1 MVHTHQYQEIIRP
14 SLFIVF
20 RPPLD
25 KKHSLAPADFI
36 LNKYLTESSLGNV
49 KTDETLTDR
58 GIFVSQPWWCL
69 YNCSPIL
76 VFMVIFLDLSNK
88 HFFWRRF
95 SSFEFTL
102 SFSLTLFSYVT
113 IYKFWGILKLL
124 KNISHCFYTTFKS
137 CN

>member
-1 MVHTHQYQEIIRP
+1 MSSELVIFHVRFRGS
-14 SLFIVF
+14 SL
-20 RPPLD
+20 PL
-25 KKHSLAPADFI
+25 HSDV
-36 LNKYLTESSLGNV
+36 YLYVYICMICIDQSLGNV